1 MRFPYRRI
9 KIRRPAPGLG
19 GSLVRPRPIVTV
31 SLMSPTGYDL
41 QDALVDSGADDTVF
55 PEDVAIHLGLDLS
68 NAPVGEASGVGS
80 TAIQLRFA
88 PIELRLTDGREFRQ
102 WTAVVGFSP
111 RIKQSLLGYA
121 GCLQYF
127 TAKFD
132 GDLEEVELTVN
143 SKYPGT

>member
-1 MRFPYRRI
+1 MRFPYRRVR
-9 KIRRPAPGLG
+9 IRRPAPGLG
-19 GSLVRPRPIVTV
+19 GSLVRPRPVVTV
-31 SLMSPTGYDL
+31 SLLSPTAYDL

-55 PEDVAIHLGLDLS
+55 PEAVAIRLRLDLS

-80 TAIQLRFA
+80 VAIQLRFA
-88 PIELRLTDGREFRQ
+88 PIQLRLTDGREFRQ

-111 RIKQSLLGYA
+111 RVKQPLLGFA

-127 TAKFD
+127 TTTCH

-143 SKYPGT
+143 STYPGT

>member
-1 MRFPYRRI
+1 MRFRYRRV

-31 SLMSPTGYDL
+31 SLMSPTAFDV

-55 PEDVAIHLGLDLS
+55 PEDVAIRLGLDLS

-80 TAIQLRFA
+80 VAIQLRFA
-88 PIELRLTDGREFRQ
+88 ALELRLTDGHEFRQ
-102 WTAVVGFSP
+102 WTAVVGFAP
-111 RIKQSLLGYA
+111 RIKQSLLGFA
-121 GCLQYF
+121 GCLQFF

-132 GDLEEVELTVN
+132 SDLEEVELTIN
-143 SKYPGT
+143 SKYRGT